1 MKQQNVHTKTFENG
15 LTLIVEPMDDEQSAA
30 VSLLVPAGSVYDPPG
45 QNGTASVL
53 CELMPRGA
61 GERDSK
67 QLSAA
72 LDNLGVQHNE
82 SVGTVHLTF
91 TGAALAEN
99 LPKAL
104 ILYADI
110 IERPWIPE

>member
-1 MKQQNVHTKTFENG
+1 MKHQTIETRTLPNG
-15 LTLIVEPMDDEQSAA
+15 LTLIIEPMEDVQSAA
-30 VSLLVPAGSVYDPPG
+30 VSFLVPAGSVYDPPG

-53 CELMPRGA
+53 CELTPRGA

-72 LDNLGVQHNE
+72 FDNLGVQHNE

-91 TGAALAEN
+91 TGAALAGN
-99 LPKAL
+99 LPQAL
-104 ILYADI
+104 ILFADVI
-110 IERPWIPE
+110 QRPW